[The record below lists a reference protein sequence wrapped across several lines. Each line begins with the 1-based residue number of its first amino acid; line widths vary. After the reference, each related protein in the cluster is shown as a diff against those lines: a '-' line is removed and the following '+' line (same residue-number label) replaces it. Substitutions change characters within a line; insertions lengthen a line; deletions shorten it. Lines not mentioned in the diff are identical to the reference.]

1 MKYPRLWSRLYNT
14 PLAIGFDKLR
24 VIEGV
29 FRKHLTA
36 SHLDEP
42 LASLSRSESNGRAS
56 YSISDGGVAV
66 IPVQGTLVQRSSGL
80 DAESGLT
87 SYASIGAQIR
97 EAMADTQV
105 RAVLMEIDSPGG
117 EVAGLFDLA
126 DTIYQARSIK
136 PVWAIA
142 NENAYSAAYAI
153 ASAAERLT
161 LPRSA
166 GVGSIG
172 VVAMHMDQ
180 SARDTRQ
187 GYVYTPVFAGTR
199 KIDGSEHFPLTPEA
213 KSSLQ
218 MEVERLYGLFV
229 STVARN
235 RNIDASVVSATEAGW
250 LNPQEAVVTGLADG
264 IATFA
269 ETLSELERLSS
280 QRRAAP
286 SVTTTGVR
294 AAAHRA
300 PQTRNPKMDNAQEA
314 DMNAVQEIP
323 GATEPENASI
333 DTAVNADAL
342 KAEGHRD
349 GRTAERQ
356 RIATILNA
364 TEAEGRADLARSLAT
379 ETDLDAGSAIKVL
392 SSAPEQTKVGGLLNA
407 AMANVENPV
416 VGADAPEDE
425 EDTAVGVMTAR
436 ALSTLGHKPNPN
448 QGA

>member
-29 FRKHLTA
+29 FRKHLDA
-36 SHLDEP
+36 GHLDEP
-42 LASLSRSESNGRAS
+42 LAALSRPESNGQSS
-56 YSISDGGVAV
+56 YSVSGGGVAV

-87 SYASIGAQIR
+87 SYASIGAQVR
-97 EAMADTQV
+97 EAMTDTQV

-117 EVAGLFDLA
+117 EVAGLFDLV

-136 PVWAIA
+136 PVWATA

-180 SARDTRQ
+180 SAKDAKQ

-199 KIDGSEHFPLTPEA
+199 KIDGSEHFPLTVEA

-218 MEVERLYGLFV
+218 SEVDRLYGLFI

-235 RNIDASVVSATEAGW
+235 RNIDATVVRATEAGW
-250 LNPQEAVVTGLADG
+250 LNPQEAVASGFADG

-269 ETLSELERLSS
+269 ETLSELE
-280 QRRAAP
+280 RRAAP

-294 AAAHRA
+294 AAAHHVSTIRKRQMDEHQDTPIDA
-300 PQTRNPKMDNAQEA
+300 TQENPGSKDHAQSLK
-314 DMNAVQEIP
+314 DTP
-323 GATEPENASI
+323 I
-333 DTAVNADAL
+333 DTDAL
-342 KAEGHRD
+342 KAEGHK
-349 GRTAERQ
+349 GGQTSERS
-356 RIATILNA
+356 RIAAILNA
-364 TEAEGRADLARSLAT
+364 TEAEGRTDLARSLAL
-379 ETDLDAGSAIKVL
+379 ETDLDAVSAIKVL
-392 SSAPEQTKVGGLLNA
+392 SSTPEQPKTGGLLKS
-407 AMANVENPV
+407 AMASVDNPV
-416 VGADAPEDE
+416 VGADAPEGD
-425 EDTAVGVMTAR
+425 EDTVVEAMTAR
-436 ALSTLGHKPNPN
+436 ALSTLGHKPTPN
-448 QGA
+448 QGS

>member
-29 FRKHLTA
+29 FRKHLDA
-36 SHLDEP
+36 LHLEEP
-42 LASLSRSESNGRAS
+42 QAALSRPESNGRSS
-56 YSISDGGVAV
+56 YSVSDGGVAV

-87 SYASIGAQIR
+87 SYASIGAQVR
-97 EAMADTQV
+97 EAMTDTHV

-117 EVAGLFDLA
+117 EVAGLFDLV

-136 PVWAIA
+136 PVWATA

-180 SARDTRQ
+180 SAKDAKQ
-187 GYVYTPVFAGTR
+187 GYVYTPVFAGDR
-199 KIDGSEHFPLTPEA
+199 KIDGSEHFPLTAEA

-218 MEVERLYGLFV
+218 SEVDRLYGLFV

-235 RNIDASVVSATEAGW
+235 RNIDATLVRATEAGW
-250 LNPQEAVVTGLADG
+250 LNPQEAVASGFADG

-269 ETLSELERLSS
+269 ETLSELE
-280 QRRAAP
+280 RRAAP

-294 AAAHRA
+294 AAAHHVSTIRKR
-300 PQTRNPKMDNAQEA
+300 QMDEHQDTAIDATQESPNVEGHAQ
-314 DMNAVQEIP
+314 P
-323 GATEPENASI
+323 SKGTPI
-333 DTAVNADAL
+333 DTDAL
-342 KAEGHRD
+342 KAEGQ
-349 GRTAERQ
+349 TAERS

-364 TEAEGRADLARSLAT
+364 TEAEGRTELARSLAL
-379 ETDLDAGSAIKVL
+379 ETDLDAASAIKVL
-392 SSAPEQTKVGGLLNA
+392 SSTPEQPKAGSLLKA
-407 AMANVENPV
+407 AMASIDNPV
-416 VGADAPEDE
+416 VGADAPEGE
-425 EDTAVGVMTAR
+425 EDTVVEAMTAR
-436 ALSTLGHKPNPN
+436 ALSTLGHKPTPN

>member
-29 FRKHLTA
+29 FRKHLDVL
-36 SHLDEP
+36 HLEEP
-42 LASLSRSESNGRAS
+42 RAALSRPDTNGQSS
-56 YSISDGGVAV
+56 YSVSGGGVAV
-66 IPVQGTLVQRSSGL
+66 IPVQGTLVQRSSGM

-105 RAVLMEIDSPGG
+105 SAVLMEIDSPGG

-161 LPRSA
+161 MPRSA

-180 SARDTRQ
+180 SARDAKQ
-187 GYVYTPVFAGTR
+187 GYVYTPVFAGDR
-199 KIDGSEHFPLTPEA
+199 KIDGSEHFPLTAEA

-218 MEVERLYGLFV
+218 SEVDRLYGLFV

-235 RNIDASVVSATEAGW
+235 RNIDANVVRATEAGW
-250 LNPQEAVVTGLADG
+250 LNPQEAVASGFADG

-314 DMNAVQEIP
+314 DMNAVQEIT
-323 GATEPENASI
+323 GVTEPENSSI
-333 DTAVNADAL
+333 DTAVNTEAL

-349 GRTAERQ
+349 GRTAERS
-356 RIATILNA
+356 RIASILNA
-364 TEAEGRADLARSLAT
+364 TEAEGRGDLARSLAT
-379 ETDLDAGSAIKVL
+379 ETDLDAASAIKVL
-392 SSAPEQTKVGGLLNA
+392 SSAPEQSKVGGLLNA
-407 AMANVENPV
+407 AMASVDNPI
-416 VGADAPEDE
+416 VGDDSPEDE
-425 EDTAVGVMTAR
+425 EDSAVKAMTAR

>member
-29 FRKHLTA
+29 FRKHLDA
-36 SHLDEP
+36 LHLEEP
-42 LASLSRSESNGRAS
+42 LAALSRPDSNGRAS
-56 YSISDGGVAV
+56 YSVSGGGVAV

-87 SYASIGAQIR
+87 SYAQIGAQMR

-117 EVAGLFDLA
+117 EIAGLFDLV

-180 SARDTRQ
+180 SAKDAKQ
-187 GYVYTPVFAGTR
+187 GYVYTPVFAGDR
-199 KIDGSEHFPLTPEA
+199 KIDGSEHFPLTAEA

-218 MEVERLYGLFV
+218 SEVDRLYGLFV
-229 STVARN
+229 FTVARN
-235 RNIDASVVSATEAGW
+235 RNIDASVVRATEAGW
-250 LNPQEAVVTGLADG
+250 LNPQESVASGFADG

-269 ETLSELERLSS
+269 ETLSELE
-280 QRRAAP
+280 RRAAP

-294 AAAHRA
+294 AAAHHVSTIRKR
-300 PQTRNPKMDNAQEA
+300 QMDEHQDTAIDATQES
-314 DMNAVQEIP
+314 P
-323 GATEPENASI
+323 GVNNHGQPSKDTPI
-333 DTAVNADAL
+333 DTETL
-342 KAEGHRD
+342 KAEGQ
-349 GRTAERQ
+349 TAERG
-356 RIATILNA
+356 RIAAILNA
-364 TEAEGRADLARSLAT
+364 TEAEGRTDLARSLAL
-379 ETDLDAGSAIKVL
+379 ETDLDAVSAIKVL
-392 SSAPEQTKVGGLLNA
+392 SSAPEQPKSGGLLNA
-407 AMANVENPV
+407 AMASVDNPI
-416 VGADAPEDE
+416 VGDDTPEDD
-425 EDTAVGVMTAR
+425 EDTAVNAMTAR
-436 ALSTLGHKPNPN
+436 ALSSLGHKPTPN

>member
-29 FRKHLTA
+29 FRKY
-36 SHLDEP
+36 LDEP
-42 LASLSRSESNGRAS
+42 LAAFSRPEPNGRSS
-56 YSISDGGVAV
+56 YSVSGGGVAV

-180 SARDTRQ
+180 SAKDAKQ
-187 GYVYTPVFAGTR
+187 GYVYTPVFAGDR
-199 KIDGSEHFPLTPEA
+199 KIDASEHFPLTPEA

-218 MEVERLYGLFV
+218 AEVDRLYGLFV

-235 RNIDASVVSATEAGW
+235 RNIDASVVRDTEAGW
-250 LNPQEAVVTGLADG
+250 LNPQEAVATGLADG

-269 ETLSELERLSS
+269 ETLSKLE
-280 QRRAAP
+280 RRAAP
-286 SVTTTGVR
+286 LAITTGVR
-294 AAAHRA
+294 AAAHLA

-314 DMNAVQEIP
+314 DMNAVQGIP

-333 DTAVNADAL
+333 DTAVNTEAL

-349 GRTAERQ
+349 GRTAERS

-379 ETDLDAGSAIKVL
+379 ETDLDATSAIKVL
-392 SSAPEQTKVGGLLNA
+392 TSAPEQAKVGGLLNA
-407 AMANVENPV
+407 AMATVDNPI
-416 VGADAPEDE
+416 VGADAPEDG
-425 EDTAVGVMTAR
+425 EDIAVEAMTAR
-436 ALSTLGHKPNPN
+436 ALSTLGHKPKPN